1 MVLFMNLKLKKTN
14 LIDSRSKLKW
24 IKYSIFVIKILFATL
39 IFGLMPKANAGI
51 YIFPLFNKGIE
62 VRCLDNEPKH
72 LISFK
77 AGRVMKFKDDGE
89 EKYRLPETYLFG
101 EKLNKNYF
109 YFPSTVG
116 KICSFRKLKRKER
129 ENYIKMALDTCS
141 KSDLITRRMF
151 CYGWN

>member
-1 MVLFMNLKLKKTN
+1 
-14 LIDSRSKLKW
+14 
-24 IKYSIFVIKILFATL
+24 
-39 IFGLMPKANAGI
+39 MPKANAGI

-77 AGRVMKFKDDGE
+77 AGRVMKFIDDGE
-89 EKYRLPETYLFG
+89 EKYRFPKTYLFG
-101 EKLNKNYF
+101 EKPNKNYF
-109 YFPSTVG
+109 YFPSTTG

-129 ENYIKMALDTCS
+129 ENYIKMALDTCR